1 MLFWQ
6 WFWLAALAIFMVSVL
21 AAAIA
26 ETERSIRIGAGRT
39 TRIRRAGGKDALWL
53 IPLVGGG
60 RGRHHGRGDD
70 GHDHGDGDG
79 DDGGGG
85 SGGGD

>member
-1 MLFWQ
+1 MAFWG
-6 WFWLAALAIFMVSVL
+6 WFWLAVLAIIMVGVL
-21 AAAIA
+21 VTAIA
-26 ETERSIRIGAGRT
+26 ETVRSIRIGAGRT

-70 GHDHGDGDG
+70 GHDYSDGDG
-79 DDGGGG
+79 DDGGG